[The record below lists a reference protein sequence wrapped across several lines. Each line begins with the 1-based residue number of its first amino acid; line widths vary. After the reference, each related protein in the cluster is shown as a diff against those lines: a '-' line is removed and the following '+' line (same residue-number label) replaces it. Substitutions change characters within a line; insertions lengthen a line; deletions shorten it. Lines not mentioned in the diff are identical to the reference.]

1 MPSVRDLSSTR
12 LDLDVVAWTQS
23 ITNPNRSSTVSFEAI
38 KRVNSRPVRMPGLG
52 NVMELPFVLT
62 CRQGPPADDAHLMP
76 EGSIGYLSPHDSD
89 AEMPVCVRCSIWL
102 ADDCFA
108 DLWQRLRAGS
118 GLDPSLS
125 LNAGPVSRA
134 TGDHLVWD
142 RAESK
147 FLFVDRVEFRFEW
160 RRTDY

>member
-1 MPSVRDLSSTR
+1 
-12 LDLDVVAWTQS
+12 
-23 ITNPNRSSTVSFEAI
+23 
-38 KRVNSRPVRMPGLG
+38 MPGLG